1 MNEINENN
9 AAGVTPN
16 TAASEKPLTADDLP
30 DKVNVIGVTFRD
42 SNKLYHFAANGVM
55 AKEGD
60 HVIVE
65 TARGV
70 EYGKVSMANT
80 LIPKTELVLPLKKVL
95 RAATEEDDR
104 HLEENNRREEEAFS
118 ICQKK
123 IGEHGLDMKLIDVE
137 YTFDNAKLLFYFTS
151 DDRVDFR
158 ELVKDLAGTFR
169 TRIELRQIGIRD
181 ETKLMGGLGVC
192 YREYCCHSFLNDFTQ
207 VSIKMAK
214 EQGLSLNSAKISG
227 ACGRL
232 MCCLRFEHE
241 TYQEEI
247 KRTPKVGAVL
257 VTPDGTGTVIESKPL
272 VGLVKVR
279 LDADPEGAPKIY
291 DRDLVRL
298 KTDADEITR
307 KGEKV
312 DRPKLPTNVPFT
324 PLSPVKADVR
334 TAQTEDKTDDKDRE
348 EKNAKSRQNN
358 QNRRGRENNRRP
370 VREAD
375 AGTAASAAEESSRR
389 NAASGNGTGTQN
401 AQKGKRFQNRQQSQQ
416 GKNDLGSRKDR
427 NDRGDRGDKNAVND
441 RGSQNDRNTQTVQ
454 HSSNAQNAKN
464 AGQGQNR
471 NVRVNSGKVD
481 KFERPPKGDQTENGE
496 AGVKRDRRGFRRRN
510 PAEKKGENTAK
521 KNENP
526 DEK

>member
-9 AAGVTPN
+9 VSDITPG
-16 TAASEKPLTADDLP
+16 TVPSEKPLTAEDLP

-42 SNKLYHFAANGVM
+42 SNKLYHFAANGVVS
-55 AKEGD
+55 KEGD

-95 RAATEEDDR
+95 RLATEEDDE
-104 HLEENNRREEEAFS
+104 HLKENGKKEEEAFS

-123 IGEHGLDMKLIDVE
+123 IAEHGLDMKLIDVE

-181 ETKLMGGLGVC
+181 ETKLMGGFGVC

-298 KTDADEITR
+298 KTDADEITK

-312 DRPKLPTNVPFT
+312 ERPKLPTNVPFT
-324 PLSPVKADVR
+324 PLTPSKAGEE
-334 TAQTEDKTDDKDRE
+334 EDKTAAKD
-348 EKNAKSRQNN
+348 EKSSKSRQNA
-358 QNRRGRENNRRP
+358 QNRRGRDNRRKDRDSSDGGAVVP
-370 VREAD
+370 SQEEASRKNP
-375 AGTAASAAEESSRR
+375 AGGATGSAAGG
-389 NAASGNGTGTQN
+389 ASGKNG
-401 AQKGKRFQNRQQSQQ
+401 QKGRRSQNRQQAQD
-416 GKNDLGSRKDR
+416 GKNE
-427 NDRGDRGDKNAVND
+427 
-441 RGSQNDRNTQTVQ
+441 RGSRNTQ
-454 HSSNAQNAKN
+454 SDRNAQNTFNAPTASDTRN
-464 AGQGQNR
+464 AANAQNPRSAGQGQNQR
-471 NVRVNSGKVD
+471 NVRVNNGKVD
-481 KFERPPKGDQTENGE
+481 KFERPPKSDRPETGDGG
-496 AGVKRDRRGFRRRN
+496 AKRERRDFRRRN
-510 PAEKKGENTAK
+510 SSERKGENTVK
-521 KNENP
+521 KNENT

>member
-1 MNEINENN
+1 MDITLDNFKTNETNDNRIQDGVQADSGSEN
-9 AAGVTPN
+9 A
-16 TAASEKPLTADDLP
+16 LTAEDLP

-42 SNKLYHFAANGVM
+42 SNKLYHFAANGVL

-70 EYGKVSMANT
+70 EYGKVSMANK

-104 HLEENNRREEEAFS
+104 HLEENAQKEEEAFS

-123 IGEHGLDMKLIDVE
+123 ITEHGLDMKLIDVE

-247 KRTPKVGAVL
+247 KRTPKVGALL

-272 VGLVKVR
+272 VGLVKVK

-298 KTDADEITR
+298 KTDADEITK

-312 DRPKLPTNVPFT
+312 ERPKLPTNVPFT
-324 PLSPVKADVR
+324 PLTPIENNSG
-334 TAQTEDKTDDKDRE
+334 TEGTDGSAAGSDGKEGRE
-348 EKNAKSRQNN
+348 SRPRQNT
-358 QNRRGRENNRRP
+358 QNRRSRDNRRKNN
-370 VREAD
+370 AGSD
-375 AGTAASAAEESSRR
+375 TGTAVPAGDEPSRKNSES
-389 NAASGNGTGTQN
+389 GTGAKN
-401 AQKGKRFQNRQQSQQ
+401 AQKSKRSQNRQTAQD
-416 GKNDLGSRKDR
+416 GKNDRESRNEKTDR
-427 NDRGDRGDKNAVND
+427 NV
-441 RGSQNDRNTQTVQ
+441 
-454 HSSNAQNAKN
+454 SNAPSRQESKTSQNAKN
-464 AGQGQNR
+464 PGQGQGGR
-471 NVRVNSGKVD
+471 NVRVNNGKVD
-481 KFERPPKGDQTENGE
+481 KFERPPKSERPDGDETN
-496 AGVKRDRRGFRRRN
+496 AKRERRDFRRRN
-510 PAEKKGENTAK
+510 SSERKGENTAK

-526 DEK
+526 NEK